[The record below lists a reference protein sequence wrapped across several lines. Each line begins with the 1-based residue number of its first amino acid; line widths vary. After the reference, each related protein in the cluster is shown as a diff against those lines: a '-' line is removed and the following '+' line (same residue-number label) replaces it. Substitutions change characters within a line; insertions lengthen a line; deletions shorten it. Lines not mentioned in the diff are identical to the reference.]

1 MKHTKFYLFL
11 ISVLLLTSCRDK
23 EGLFVEVSGQVFAD
37 SEMSI
42 PVEGVEVEILN
53 RNDLNQRIFPA
64 RYLPDES
71 SFTDAEGN
79 YTVITTSQKDRE
91 YYVWIKPDIF
101 KNTSSE
107 SNPKLKEWKA
117 NEADFV
123 LRKPIK
129 VALDISADSLLGYPP
144 GERIESTLEVTG
156 WHHLSAPSWIGTR
169 KSETAVEI
177 SWSGDTTI
185 NLILERDT
193 EYSIR
198 VVCDFFNCLKWWGTT
213 PDSDSLRI
221 RVN

>member
-1 MKHTKFYLFL
+1 MKNHAIILFL
-11 ISVLLLTSCRDK
+11 IPFFLFSACRDK
-23 EGLFVEVSGQVFAD
+23 EGHFVEVSGQVFAD
-37 SEMSI
+37 SEMTD

-64 RYLPDES
+64 RYLADES

-79 YTVITTSQKDRE
+79 YTVITISQKDRE

-101 KNTSSE
+101 KNTSSA

-129 VALDISADSLLGYPP
+129 VALVISADSLIGYAPD
-144 GERIESTLEVTG
+144 ERIASTLEVTG
-156 WHHLSAPSWIGTR
+156 WHHLSAPSWTGTR
-169 KSETAVEI
+169 KSETEVDI
-177 SWSGDTTI
+177 SWRGDTTI

-193 EYSIR
+193 EYSIQ
-198 VVCDFFNCLKWWGTT
+198 VVCDFFGCLKWWGTT

-221 RVN
+221 RIN